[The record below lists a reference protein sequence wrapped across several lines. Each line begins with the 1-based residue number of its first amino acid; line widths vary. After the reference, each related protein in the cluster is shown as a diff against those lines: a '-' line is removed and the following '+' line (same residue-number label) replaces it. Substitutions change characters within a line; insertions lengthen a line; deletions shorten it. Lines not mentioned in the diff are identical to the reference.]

1 MQVEDTKPWYRQF
14 WPWFLIAIPTSSLI
28 VGSQVLRL
36 ALDGTN
42 AMVVDDY
49 YKEGK
54 TINARLDK
62 IETAIQKNISTSL
75 LVNGANVA
83 LTFLS
88 GAPETKQALKLDFYH
103 ATIASKDFYILLSSD
118 ANGVFRGQAPTTIE
132 GKWRIRLTP
141 LDESWKVQKQVFFP
155 QNNAIEFSPNL

>member
-1 MQVEDTKPWYRQF
+1 MGNQEHDTKPWYKQF

-62 IETAIQKNISTSL
+62 IERAQELSITTSL
-75 LVNGANVA
+75 KIDSNKIA
-83 LTFLS
+83 LSFLT
-88 GAPETKQALKLDFYH
+88 GAPLTSEALKLDFYH
-103 ATIASKDFYILLSSD
+103 ATLADKDFSVMLTSD
-118 ANGVFRGQAPTTIE
+118 ANGIYRSSYDQAID
-132 GKWRIRLTP
+132 GKWRLRLTP
-141 LDESWKVQKQVFFP
+141 IDEEWKIQKMMYLPQSDAFVFEP
-155 QNNAIEFSPNL
+155 